1 MPQPL
6 TLDIRFETFVQA
18 LPADYVEQAYDF
30 KAFTRARKI
39 KSPQQLL
46 ELVML
51 YCGLDLSLRSC
62 AGEFSHRQGY
72 LSDMGVKKDCRPA
85 PLG

>member
-6 TLDIRFETFVQA
+6 TLDNRFEIFVQA

-39 KSPQQLL
+39 KNPQQLL

-62 AGEFSHRQGY
+62 AGEFAHRQGY
-72 LSDMGVKKDCRPA
+72 LSDMGVKKDCRPVF
-85 PLG
+85 PG